1 MPDSFEY
8 YMIRVRR
15 TAAHPDQVTGQVE
28 RLETGEK
35 LGFASGE
42 HLARLVTLW
51 RTPAGGVAPGGAR
64 SAPSSDDRG
73 QRA

>member
-42 HLARLVTLW
+42 HLARLVALW
-51 RTPAGGVAPGGAR
+51 RTPAAGASQVQATPASGLNDSGRR
-64 SAPSSDDRG
+64 S
-73 QRA
+73 

>member
-51 RTPAGGVAPGGAR
+51 RTPAGEASPARAAPAASLDDPGRR
-64 SAPSSDDRG
+64 S
-73 QRA
+73 

>member
-42 HLARLVTLW
+42 HLARLVSLW
-51 RTPAGGVAPGGAR
+51 RTPAGGAYPAQATPASIRDDSGPR
-64 SAPSSDDRG
+64 S
-73 QRA
+73 

>member
-51 RTPAGGVAPGGAR
+51 RSPAGGPPPTPVTP
-64 SAPSSDDRG
+64 PSSLDVPGR
-73 QRA
+73 RS

>member
-51 RTPAGGVAPGGAR
+51 R
-64 SAPSSDDRG
+64 APSGGIPPTQPTSASSGDDPGR
-73 QRA
+73 RS

>member
-1 MPDSFEY
+1 MPDCFEY

-15 TAAHPDQVTGQVE
+15 TAAHPDQVTGQIE

-51 RTPAGGVAPGGAR
+51 RTPAGGASQAQAVPTSSLVDPGR
-64 SAPSSDDRG
+64 QS
-73 QRA
+73 

>member
-51 RTPAGGVAPGGAR
+51 RTPAGSGAPAQAR
-64 SAPSSDDRG
+64 SEFDSDDSGR
-73 QRA
+73 RS

>member
-8 YMIRVRR
+8 YMVRVRR

-51 RTPAGGVAPGGAR
+51 RTPDGEARPVHAPPASQSGEGGRR
-64 SAPSSDDRG
+64 S
-73 QRA
+73 

>member
-1 MPDSFEY
+1 MPDCFEY

-15 TAAHPDQVTGQVE
+15 NAAHPDQVTGQVE
-28 RLETGEK
+28 RLGTGEK

-51 RTPAGGVAPGGAR
+51 QASGAGVPPAQPTSASSLDDPGRR
-64 SAPSSDDRG
+64 S
-73 QRA
+73 

>member
-51 RTPAGGVAPGGAR
+51 RTPGAGAPAPGTPASGRDDAERR
-64 SAPSSDDRG
+64 S
-73 QRA
+73 